1 MTNITSLTSAHPS
14 PMTDDYTRLTK
25 VTTSS
30 LSSGGHIL
38 GGGTIT
44 VTRPSTDFRTW
55 KLEGDE
61 LVLKRHEWY
70 RIALDDCGRCSRVL
84 DWIFHYRAKDLTL
97 LEIADMLE
105 ALEIILKPR
114 KNLCSFGQDIKAD
127 GRALVK
133 AHRKATKK
141 KPAV

>member
-1 MTNITSLTSAHPS
+1 MTDVTCSTSANLNA
-14 PMTDDYTRLTK
+14 MTDDYTRITK
-25 VTTSS
+25 VTMSQREE
-30 LSSGGHIL
+30 GGYIL

-44 VTRPSTDFRTW
+44 IDRPSTDFRTW
-55 KLEGDE
+55 KLDGDE

-127 GRALVK
+127 GKALVS
-133 AHRKATKK
+133 AYRKATKK
-141 KPAV
+141 KSAA